1 MIVYSIL
8 LEADCPEL
16 NIRRSY
22 LIEAGQDLFGN
33 WIVEINYGRIGCK
46 GRKKVILMDCEEDA
60 KRVVKKHL
68 KKRESAVKRIGVGY
82 AARLIYGKDWL
93 NDDQSMREIEKISV
107 GIAAKKVSVTCEL
120 SQKKKLK
127 NSDSPPCVFFDLC
140 ESKFLGVI
148 YFGENYV

>member
-46 GRKKVILMDCEEDA
+46 GRKKRHINGLRTRCQ
-60 KRVVKKHL
+60 KGSKKN
-68 KKRESAVKRIGVGY
+68 A
-82 AARLIYGKDWL
+82 
-93 NDDQSMREIEKISV
+93 
-107 GIAAKKVSVTCEL
+107 
-120 SQKKKLK
+120 
-127 NSDSPPCVFFDLC
+127 
-140 ESKFLGVI
+140 
-148 YFGENYV
+148 

>member
-60 KRVVKKHL
+60 KRVVKNRL

-82 AARLIYGKDWL
+82 AARLICGKDWL

-107 GIAAKKVSVTCEL
+107 GIAAKITR
-120 SQKKKLK
+120 
-127 NSDSPPCVFFDLC
+127 DL
-140 ESKFLGVI
+140 
-148 YFGENYV
+148 

>member
-60 KRVVKKHL
+60 KRIVKKRL
-68 KKRESAVKRIGVGY
+68 NRVCSENITNCFKTYKRINLV
-82 AARLIYGKDWL
+82 
-93 NDDQSMREIEKISV
+93 
-107 GIAAKKVSVTCEL
+107 
-120 SQKKKLK
+120 
-127 NSDSPPCVFFDLC
+127 
-140 ESKFLGVI
+140 
-148 YFGENYV
+148 

>member
-8 LEADCPEL
+8 LEADCSEL

-33 WIVEINYGRIGCK
+33 WIVQINYGRIGCK

-60 KRVVKKHL
+60 KRVVKKRL

-82 AARLIYGKDWL
+82 ATRLIYGKDWL
-93 NDDQSMREIEKISV
+93 NDDQ
-107 GIAAKKVSVTCEL
+107 
-120 SQKKKLK
+120 
-127 NSDSPPCVFFDLC
+127 
-140 ESKFLGVI
+140 I
-148 YFGENYV
+148 YAGN